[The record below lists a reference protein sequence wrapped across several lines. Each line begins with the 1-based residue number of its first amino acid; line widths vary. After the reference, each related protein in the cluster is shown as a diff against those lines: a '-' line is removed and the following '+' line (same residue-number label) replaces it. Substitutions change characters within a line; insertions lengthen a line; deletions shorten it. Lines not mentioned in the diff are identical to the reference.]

1 MELKTNIPGAVIR
14 MAEREDIPL
23 VLGFV
28 RELAEYERMSDEV
41 VATEE
46 LYAEWMY
53 ERKIAESLIC
63 EYEGEPVGIALYFHN
78 FSTFVGRGGL
88 YLEDLY
94 IKPEMRGKGLGKA
107 LFRALA
113 EIACERGCGRMEWA
127 CLNWNEPSIKFY
139 LSMGAVSMDDWRVYR
154 LTGNQLKDLAN
165 G

>member
-1 MELKTNIPGAVIR
+1 MQLNTNIPGAVIR
-14 MAEREDIPL
+14 MAAREDIPL

-28 RELAEYERMSDEV
+28 RELAEYEKMSDEV

-63 EYEGEPVGIALYFHN
+63 EYEGKPAGIALYFHN

-94 IKPEMRGKGLGKA
+94 IKPELRGKGLGKA

-113 EIACERGCGRMEWA
+113 EIACARGCGRMEWA
-127 CLNWNEPSIKFY
+127 CLNWNKPSIKFY
-139 LSMGAVSMDDWRVYR
+139 RSMGAISMDEWKVYR
-154 LTGNQLKDLAN
+154 LTGEQLKNLAN